1 MTSAPAHRRGSRLVV
16 TVLAVLLGAGCR
28 PGIPAP
34 IVIAPPVAAL
44 TPFLP
49 SMATPTAAVV
59 RIWISPSVP
68 PALKATFEE
77 DVQRS
82 GMKVEWADRADSAT
96 VQLRPSSGRPY
107 ASWTYAVVSAFPTL
121 EDGLTW
127 DALAA
132 RWKGTVVDGGPVW
145 TTPDVQA
152 LLEVVLGPP
161 AASAAGQ
168 PTAESLLDEVWASRP
183 ALAVIPFEELQPKW
197 KVLEIDGISPVR
209 KDFDG
214 EGYPLQIAFGLDGD
228 SAAIAR
234 LSQSMDLPTGPAQ
247 TNRKAEK
254 LTIVVVTGVTALT
267 RATAWR
273 MEVRGVEYPAQLIGD
288 WLREADITHVSNE
301 VAFSPDCPAPTPDLS
316 LLIFCSQPSHIALLD
331 DIGTDVIELTG
342 NHVLDAGTAAFQYSM
357 DLYDERGWKTFGGGR
372 DFASASQ
379 PALFEHN
386 GNRLAFLGCN
396 EAGPTSAWATA
407 AGPGALPCGADRLQA
422 EIGRTAGSRVPT
434 DLHVPMARTL
444 HSMAGGEPAGGL
456 PGCSRCRGCDRQR
469 EPGASAAGLRVPRRQ
484 LHPLWTRESVLRSD
498 VVCGGSPGV
507 HRSLRV
513 LRRPASLGGTADGHV
528 GGLGAAAPHDTRR
541 ARRFPAGDVHR
552 QRLVVPSDR
561 NDVFEEGGEG
571 GRITPSDS
579 PLSPEFVATRP
590 RPSPA

>member
-1 MTSAPAHRRGSRLVV
+1 MTSAHDTPKYPRGSRLVV
-16 TVLAVLLGAGCR
+16 TVLAVLLVAGCR
-28 PGIPAP
+28 PGLPAP

-44 TPFLP
+44 TPFQP
-49 SMATPTAAVV
+49 SIATPTSPVV

-68 PALKATFEE
+68 PALRAAFEE

-82 GMKVEWADRADSAT
+82 GMKVEWAGRPDSAS
-96 VQLRPSSGRPY
+96 VQLRLSSSRPY
-107 ASWTYAVVSAFPTL
+107 ALWTYAVVSAFPTL

-145 TTPDVQA
+145 AMPDVQA
-152 LLEVVLGPP
+152 LLEDVLGPP
-161 AASAAGQ
+161 AASAVGQ
-168 PTAESLLDEVWASRP
+168 SSDESLLDEVWASRP
-183 ALAVIPFEELQPKW
+183 GLAVIPFEDLQPKW

-214 EGYPLQIAFGLDGD
+214 EGYPLQISFGLEGD
-228 SAAIAR
+228 SAAIER

-288 WLREADITHVSNE
+288 WLRQADITHVSNE
-301 VAFSPDCPAPTPDLS
+301 VAFSPNCPAPTPDLT
-316 LLIFCSQPSHIALLD
+316 LLTFCSQPSHIALLD
-331 DIGTDVIELTG
+331 DVGTDVIELTG
-342 NHVLDAGTAAFQYSM
+342 NHVLDAGAPAFLYSM

-372 DFASASQ
+372 DLASASA

-407 AGPGALPCGADRLQA
+407 AGPGALSCGEDRLRA
-422 EIGRTAGSRVPT
+422 EIVRLRDAGYLPIFT
-434 DLHVPMARTL
+434 FQWHEHYIPW
-444 HSMAGGEPAGGL
+444 PAA
-456 PGCSRCRGCDRQR
+456 SQR
-469 EPGASAAGLRVPRRQ
+469 EAFR
-484 LHPLWTRESVLRSD
+484 
-498 VVCGGSPGV
+498 
-507 HRSLRV
+507 
-513 LRRPASLGGTADGHV
+513 
-528 GGLGAAAPHDTRR
+528 AAAD
-541 ARRFPAGDVHR
+541 AGAVIVSGSQAHQPQGFEFRGDSFIHYGPGNLFFDQMWSVAVR
-552 QRLVVPSDR
+552 QEFIDRYVFYDGRL
-561 NDVFEEGGEG
+561 
-571 GRITPSDS
+571 
-579 PLSPEFVATRP
+579 LSIELLTAMLEDWAQP
-590 RPSPA
+590 RPMTLDERADFLQAMFTASGW